1 MEEIFIQKNQKKWVE
16 IATTATFTTATLTIT
31 ATATASNIK
40 INIPYENTLTLLEL
54 IIFAHSRDVVA
65 VCLVVGLVDESNV
78 VGSVHEMAVDAVLRC
93 VQLQS
98 IKKRRGRK
106 KGNWRENSRREK

>member
-1 MEEIFIQKNQKKWVE
+1 MWKIEHKVNNKWKKFSHTKKNRRNGKRDEQQARTP
-16 IATTATFTTATLTIT
+16 ILPLPLPATSKSI
-31 ATATASNIK
+31 S
-40 INIPYENTLTLLEL
+40 PDENTLTLLEL

-98 IKKRRGRK
+98 IKK
-106 KGNWRENSRREK
+106 KGNWRENST